1 MMLQKQFDHV
11 FEIMKQSFPE
21 AEYREYSEQKKLLSH
36 SCYRLLTEENEQ
48 NEVIGFLAGWEF
60 ESFRY
65 VEHLAVSR
73 NIRGGGIGKRLM
85 ERFMKQS
92 AKPVIL
98 EVELPEDELKRRRI
112 GFYARLGFCLGDHSY
127 VQPPLRAVRQQ
138 TLPLQIMSYPT
149 KLTPTQFEMVRKLLY
164 KEVYGAPSAYAHAYN
179 S

>member
-1 MMLQKQFDHV
+1 LTLQKRFDQV

-21 AEYREYSEQKKLLSH
+21 AEYREYSEQKKLLSN
-36 SCYRLLTEENEQ
+36 SCYHLLTEENEH
-48 NEVIGFLAGWEF
+48 NDVIGFLAGWEF

-65 VEHLAVSR
+65 VEHVAVSS

-85 ERFMKQS
+85 ERFMNQS

-112 GFYARLGFCLGDHSY
+112 GFYERLGFYLGDHSY

-138 TLPLQIMSYPT
+138 NLSLQIMSYPA

-164 KEVYGAPSAYAHAYN
+164 KEVYGAPPTYAHAYN